1 MGNEVVVELL
11 LSKDNVDPDSIGCV
25 VRRLLS
31 WAAEM
36 GMRW

>member
-11 LSKDNVDPDSIGCV
+11 LSKDNVDPDSIDCV
-25 VRRLLS
+25 VMRLLS